1 MKRNFVFAITLCLC
15 GASLFAQPRSASE
28 PQKLIEFTSGLMAP
42 VWSPDGTKIAV
53 TTDNYTGIMVANA
66 DGSNLKCITNE
77 SGAGYKMKWSHDG
90 TQILGRTNIVENNR
104 VLHEVKAW
112 NVISGKAEL
121 IVPKSRNLAGTPT
134 WKSVNVKPTLEALG
148 MYELMVNEPAK
159 ATTQIAALKQFKGKI
174 VINPS
179 LSHDGKK
186 VAFQIPGQGMW
197 ACNNDGSELK
207 SLGKGSNPQW
217 LPDNESII
225 YTVVTDDGSNFTS
238 SDIYSMNINNGKKHL
253 LTGNTVLIPLTP
265 TVSPDGKKVAFEN
278 AIDASIYVINLKY

>member
-1 MKRNFVFAITLCLC
+1 MKRNFVFAIILCLC
-15 GASLFAQPRSASE
+15 GTSLLAQPRSASE

-53 TTDNYTGIMVANA
+53 TTDNYTGILVANA

-77 SGAGYKMKWSHDG
+77 SGAGYKMKWSQDG
-90 TQILGRTNIVENNR
+90 SQILGRTNIVENNR

-112 NVISGKAEL
+112 SINSNKVEL
-121 IVPKSRNLAGTPT
+121 IIPKSRNISGTPT
-134 WKSVNVKPTLEALG
+134 WKSVKVTPTLDYSNV
-148 MYELMVNEPAK
+148 YEMMVNEPAK
-159 ATTQIAALKQFKGKI
+159 ATSQISSLNQFKGKI

-179 LSHDGKK
+179 LSLDGQK
-186 VAFQIPGQGMW
+186 VAFQIPGKGMW
-197 ACNNDGSELK
+197 VCNSDGSELK
-207 SLGKGSNPQW
+207 GLGKGSNPQW

-225 YTVVTDDGSNFTS
+225 YTVVTDDGTNFTA